1 MNKMELSNNQKKNLD
16 SLVKKSE
23 DIFNKNNS
31 NNLSRMIYKIK
42 TSEFLKD
49 LKNQGYNVDNY
60 AVKFANIYFL
70 DENNMRNNISN
81 NKK

>member
-1 MNKMELSNNQKKNLD
+1 MELSNNQKKNLD

>member
-1 MNKMELSNNQKKNLD
+1 MELSNNQKKNLD

-60 AVKFANIYFL
+60 AVKFAIFYFL
-70 DENNMRNNISN
+70 DENNMGNNISN